1 MNTEAAMATDA
12 ATQELLDKAPPE
24 IRQLAEALRK
34 LVKDVA
40 PEAEAPI
47 EMRRAT
53 EAEERGIK
61 GWKAISYSRDGMVC
75 GIQPQRNWVNLIFY
89 RGVELPDPE
98 GVLDGA
104 GKGIRA
110 VKVKK
115 PDDIRG
121 DTLTPLVKAAFRLRG
136 TKARA

>member
-1 MNTEAAMATDA
+1 MATDNSI
-12 ATQELLDKAPPE
+12 EE
-24 IRQLAEALRK
+24 ILAKCSPQVRPLAEALRK
-34 LVKDVA
+34 LVQSAA
-40 PEAEAPI
+40 P
-47 EMRRAT
+47 

-61 GWKAISYSRDGMVC
+61 GWNVISYGREGMVC
-75 GIQPQRNWVNLIFY
+75 GIQPQWNWVNLIFY

-121 DTLTPLVKAAFRLRG
+121 DTLTPLVKEAFRLGG
-136 TKARA
+136 TKAKG